1 VAAGIIVVA
10 AGRDDGR
17 EGAAGFPASHPDV
30 LVSEPMLMSTTAS
43 TTIAAARTGAS
54 SSASPLLA
62 PGIDILTTAPGGGYA
77 FRSGSSLASAHV
89 AATVALIAERERL
102 RSPGDVARRLRASA
116 SAASGGIDACRA
128 VVVRP
133 PAAAAEALDADEA
146 CR

>member
-1 VAAGIIVVA
+1 
-10 AGRDDGR
+10 
-17 EGAAGFPASHPDV
+17 
-30 LVSEPMLMSTTAS
+30 MLMSTTAS